1 MKTLNLRQW
10 TETLTTDT
18 TEPVLGSVFTFVCC
32 FFLVLREWVQM
43 AITRNILQQYVRQS
57 SKKYHSYIIL
67 WNSCILAAI
76 LDIRWRTKWWL
87 FPFLGTPI
95 DHSLWKILKIAL
107 KFGVSTL
114 LSNCSQTE
122 PPLFPDDS
130 HIGSTRMRLLFEN
143 SL

>member
-1 MKTLNLRQW
+1 MDGTIDHAQTPLSLYSIQ
-10 TETLTTDT
+10 
-18 TEPVLGSVFTFVCC
+18 C
-32 FFLVLREWVQM
+32 FLLYVAFLALREWVQM
-43 AITRNILQQYVRQS
+43 EITRNILQQYVRQS